1 MIESNHPGSSGV
13 GHEKKD
19 INVRSVFLFGLLL
32 VAIIGT
38 VGYGIT
44 LLVFKGTAGK
54 ESDAAV
60 SPLYQPQ
67 ELPPQPRLQADP
79 VQDLK
84 QLRANEERVLE
95 SYGWVDRANGVVRIP
110 VDHAIDLIVEKG
122 LPPKPEAGAKQIT
135 SPVRPRSPAG

>member
-1 MIESNHPGSSGV
+1 MSEPNPAGLSGG

-32 VAIIGT
+32 VAMIGT
-38 VGYGIT
+38 VGFGIT

-54 ESDAAV
+54 GSDAAV

-84 QLRANEERVLE
+84 QLRAKEERVLK
-95 SYGWVDRANGVVRIP
+95 SYGWVDRTNGVVRIP

-122 LPPKPEAGAKQIT
+122 LPPKPEASAKAIA
-135 SPVRPRSPAG
+135 SPVTARSPK